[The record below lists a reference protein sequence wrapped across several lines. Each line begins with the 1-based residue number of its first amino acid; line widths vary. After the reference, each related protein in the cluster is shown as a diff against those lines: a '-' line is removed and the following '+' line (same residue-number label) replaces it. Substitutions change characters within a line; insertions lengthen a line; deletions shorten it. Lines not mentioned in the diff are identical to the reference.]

1 MSSFMIA
8 NSAGQYIRHDK
19 SSNKYVPV
27 NGKSYGTVWQDRLK
41 AANIRGTLPAQYR
54 SMFQVVEVD
63 DIQNATPPAAN
74 RYRYDASTDS
84 MQEKSSASPRQQEVN
99 DTNVLIGQLKKLE
112 DWKPRIDNVIQFIQE
127 VNDRVENLR
136 SMLATAEQELCD
148 LNHHIEFNRLNAY
161 QGYLVYKKIRG
172 ILQRRREIKDEMHIL
187 NLIKGNINSTEIQSG
202 IDNISN
208 QYYVPRVDINLFQE
222 GIQS

>member
-1 MSSFMIA
+1 MPSFMIA

-54 SMFQVVEVD
+54 SIFQVVEVD

-84 MQEKSSASPRQQEVN
+84 MQEKSSISSRQQEVN
-99 DTNVLIGQLKKLE
+99 DANLLIGQLKKLE

-136 SMLATAEQELCD
+136 TMLSTADKELCD
-148 LNHHIEFNRLNAY
+148 LNHYIEFNRLNAY
-161 QGYLVYKKIRG
+161 HGYLVYKKMRG
-172 ILQRRREIKDEMHIL
+172 ILQRRREIKDEMHVL
-187 NLIKGNINSTEIQSG
+187 GLIKSNINTSEIQNG
-202 IDNISN
+202 INNISN
-208 QYYVPRVDINLFQE
+208 QHYTPRVDASLFQE

>member
-148 LNHHIEFNRLNAY
+148 LNHYIEFNRLNAY